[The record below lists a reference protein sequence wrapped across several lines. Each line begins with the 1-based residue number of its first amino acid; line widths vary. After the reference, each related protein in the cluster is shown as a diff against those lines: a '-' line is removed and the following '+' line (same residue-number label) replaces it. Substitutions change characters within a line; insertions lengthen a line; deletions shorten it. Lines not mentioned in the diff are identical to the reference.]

1 MRIGAHVFGY
11 SNAREWA
18 QLHKKLGYGAAYWP
32 LALDAPEQQV
42 EEYAAEARHHDLLIS
57 EIGAWNNMLAAD
69 PDEAERN
76 VQANI
81 DALRLADRVGARC
94 CINITGSLSD
104 TWDGP
109 HPKNMSEEVFAKAVE
124 NIRRIIDTAAPQR
137 AFYTVEMMPWMV
149 PNSIEGMQALLN
161 AVGRRQFAVHADMC
175 NMVNSFEKVY
185 ENAALT
191 RRFFRTFGRQI
202 KAVHA
207 KDICLGKKLTL
218 QITEVMPG
226 QGVMDLDTVLT
237 ECEALDADMPV
248 MVEHLNDEQEYTA
261 AARWFL
267 ERAAKLGIECKAG
280 EW

>member
-1 MRIGAHVFGY
+1 
-11 SNAREWA
+11 
-18 QLHKKLGYGAAYWP
+18 
-32 LALDAPEQQV
+32 
-42 EEYAAEARHHDLLIS
+42 
-57 EIGAWNNMLAAD
+57 
-69 PDEAERN
+69 
-76 VQANI
+76 
-81 DALRLADRVGARC
+81 
-94 CINITGSLSD
+94 
-104 TWDGP
+104 
-109 HPKNMSEEVFAKAVE
+109 
-124 NIRRIIDTAAPQR
+124 
-137 AFYTVEMMPWMV
+137 MPWMV

-248 MVEHLNDEQEYTA
+248 MVEHLNGEQEYTA

-267 ERAAKLGIECKAG
+267 GRAAKLGIECKAG

>member
-11 SNAREWA
+11 SNAQEWVL
-18 QLHKKLGYGAAYWP
+18 LHKKLGYGAAYWP
-32 LALDAPEQQV
+32 LALDAPGQQV
-42 EEYAAEARHHDLLIS
+42 EEYAAEARRHNLLIS
-57 EIGAWNNMLAAD
+57 EIGTWNNMLAAD

-81 DALRLADRVGARC
+81 NALRLADRVGARC
-94 CINITGSLSD
+94 CINITGSMSD

-109 HPKNMSEEVFAKAVE
+109 HPQNMSEEVFAKAVE
-124 NIRRIIDTAAPQR
+124 NIRRIIDTATPQS

-149 PNSIEGMQALLN
+149 PNSIEGMQALLD
-161 AVGRRQFAVHADMC
+161 AVDRPQFAVHADMC
-175 NMVNSFEKVY
+175 NMINSFEKVY

-191 RRFFRTFGRQI
+191 RRFFRTFGRKI

-226 QGVMDLDTVLT
+226 QGVMDLDTMLA
-237 ECEALDADMPV
+237 ECEVLDADMPI
-248 MVEHLNDEQEYTA
+248 MVEHLNGEQEYTDV
-261 AARWFL
+261 ARWFL